1 MLIAE
6 IGTVTINTPL
16 DYYCVSLAA
25 PFIKAKRE
33 LSEYFKPV
41 MNEDRAFNLG
51 NMVHFGD
58 EAKAM
63 KYVTA
68 LTISKA
74 NKYGSPS
81 AGR

>member
-6 IGTVTINTPL
+6 VSNLTINTPL
-16 DYYCVSLAA
+16 DFYCVSLAA
-25 PFIKAKRE
+25 PYIKAKKE

-41 MNEDRAFNLG
+41 MNEDRAFQLG

-74 NKYGSPS
+74 NKYGSPAAS
-81 AGR
+81 R